1 MNNITVVS
9 DISLNNTQLEPAKKL
24 KVRPSDYQNVIEVKR
39 KKLQEIA
46 YKSYQEP
53 QKPEPVSTFESFKPE
68 PPVKEEVVMPK
79 EKPVIEQ
86 KEEIKKEIKEEKP
99 STYGN
104 YEEKLKNLNAAWKEP
119 EVKQKEEPKEEKK
132 KVSIVKDFENVIFSE
147 FYSEKAK
154 TFIAPIIAKYN
165 EICDRISSKQEEI
178 KEIATRYNKEIE
190 IGSKLDDDKKKAKKM
205 MEHLNSLDVEILK
218 EYATDLS
225 KKVLLS
231 MNDLFEDEKQK
242 YIKATQDKEES
253 DRRKEELRTH
263 DERARAEYSGELK
276 EKENYANS
284 KYHAVKEVKKQDET
298 LKAIEEQ
305 LTETTGITEDRIRP
319 INNFRTEPNEILNNF
334 GSEIGT
340 RTPVS
345 RIENIAEK
353 RNTIINIPSYN
364 HFDSLREEE
373 PRFGRVA

>member
-1 MNNITVVS
+1 MNNITIVS
-9 DISLNNTQLEPAKKL
+9 IDKNLNNVQLEPAKKL

-39 KKLQEIA
+39 RKLQEN
-46 YKSYQEP
+46 KYQKEVI
-53 QKPEPVSTFESFKPE
+53 KPEPVPSFEEFK
-68 PPVKEEVVMPK
+68 KEAPIEKEKFVMPK
-79 EKPVIEQ
+79 EEPKLEV
-86 KEEIKKEIKEEKP
+86 KEEIKEEKF

-119 EVKQKEEPKEEKK
+119 EVKVVKEEPKEEKK
-132 KVSIVKDFENVIFSE
+132 KVSISKDFENVIFSE
-147 FYSEKAK
+147 FYSEKTK
-154 TFIAPIIAKYN
+154 TFMAPIVAKYN
-165 EICDRISSKQEEI
+165 EICDEISTKQEEI

-190 IGSKLDDDKKKAKKM
+190 IGSKLDEEKKKAKKM
-205 MEHLNSLDVEILK
+205 MEHLNSLDVELLK

-253 DRRKEELRTH
+253 DSRKDELRNH
-263 DERARAEYSGELK
+263 DERARSEYAGLLK
-276 EKENYANS
+276 DKEEYANS
-284 KYHAVKEVKKQDET
+284 KYQAVKEVKKQDET

-305 LTETTGITEDRIRP
+305 LTESTGIKEERRTQ
-319 INNFRTEPNEILNNF
+319 INNFKTETNDVI
-334 GSEIGT
+334 GSFEPELGM
-340 RTPVS
+340 RSPVS
-345 RIENIAEK
+345 KIENLAEK
-353 RNTIINIPSYN
+353 RNTILDIPSYN